1 MVLCFKDR
9 QRVVFS
15 RVPRENT
22 YMALDLSSLKK
33 SIAAL
38 DNSINSYS
46 GNKNNKSL
54 TGRDL
59 ETMKAGIIQNF
70 EVAYE
75 MCWKF
80 MKRWIEEEVSPN
92 IVDGVPRRELYRVSA
107 ENLLIS
113 DVDLWMDYHKARNLT
128 AHTYNSGNADCASE
142 AAMKFIHDAKKF
154 LKTLEAKND

>member
-1 MVLCFKDR
+1 
-9 QRVVFS
+9 
-15 RVPRENT
+15 
-22 YMALDLSSLKK
+22 MALDLSSLKK

-38 DNSINSYS
+38 DNSINSYL
-46 GNKNNKSL
+46 GNKNNNSL
-54 TGRDL
+54 SGQDL

-142 AAMKFIHDAKKF
+142 AAMKFIYDAKKF